1 MEITGKS
8 SVQLDAYVQQLQGQ
22 KPDKAV
28 PADNSQAS
36 KAHDKVV
43 LSPRAKEIRN
53 AAELL
58 KSTPVVRE
66 EKVAE
71 IKSQLAQGTYQ
82 VDGAATAFEMVR
94 DGLVNTIV

>member
-22 KPDKAV
+22 KPDKAS
-28 PADNSQAS
+28 PTEGSQA
-36 KAHDKVV
+36 KRAQDKVV
-43 LSPRAKEIRN
+43 LSPRAKEIQK
-53 AAELL
+53 AAEQL
-58 KSTPVVRE
+58 KTASVVRE

-71 IKSQLAQGTYQ
+71 IRSQLAQGTYK

-94 DGLVNTIV
+94 ESLVNTIA